1 MQDHKDNLGWC
12 SIDRKFVGNWRAC
25 NLLCQ
30 NADGTSSEY
39 AGKVVKGHVTT
50 HPSTGGRRLFEDP
63 DEHEPQTDRMLMEF
77 PEPKEVPYRI
87 DEDLIATLIKR
98 KAFRGMA
105 GDREIV
111 AFRLHRNGAEPT
123 DDETGMI
130 PIVAEQ
136 KYEAGVEIKSFV
148 TKLSV
153 PTSKI
158 PVTTI
163 VGSIAVFA
171 AVSLFAGVYRI
182 KKRSVQVQPYTTV
195 AEEEEMSSQD

>member
-12 SIDRKFVGNWRAC
+12 SIDRKFKGNWRAC
-25 NLLCQ
+25 NLLCD
-30 NADGTSSEY
+30 NPDGTTSLY
-39 AGKVVKGHVTT
+39 AGKVVRGHVTT
-50 HPSTGGRRLFEDP
+50 HNSGGRRLFQEP
-63 DEHEPQTDRMLMEF
+63 DEDEPQTDRMLLEF
-77 PEPKEVPYRI
+77 VEPKEVPYRV

-130 PIVAEQ
+130 PVVAEQ
-136 KYEAGVEIKSFV
+136 KYEAGVQVKSYITNPTV
-148 TKLSV
+148 S
-153 PTSKI
+153 TSKI

-163 VGSIAVFA
+163 VGSIAIFA

-182 KKRSVQVQPYTTV
+182 KRRSGQVQPYTTV
-195 AEEEEMSSQD
+195 AEEEVSAQD